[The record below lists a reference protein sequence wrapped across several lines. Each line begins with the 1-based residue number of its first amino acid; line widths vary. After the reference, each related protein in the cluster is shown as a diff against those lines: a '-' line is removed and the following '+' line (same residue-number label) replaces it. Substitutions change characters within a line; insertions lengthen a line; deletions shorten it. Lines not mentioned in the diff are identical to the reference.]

1 MKPVIRLFALSTLL
15 CSLPLLARPM
25 VEIRTNRGVMVAE
38 LYSDKA
44 PNTVRNFLQYVGE
57 GFYSQ
62 TTFHRVIP
70 GFMIQGGGLTANME
84 QKTTHAP
91 IASESNNGLKNQ
103 FGTLAMARTHDPDSA
118 TSQFFINLN
127 DNKHLNYYKPTPDYM
142 GYTVFGKL
150 VRGDDIAEALSKQAT
165 RSVGDFTDV
174 PVEPITI
181 EAIVRLPDSPDAPV
195 ANKPTSKK
203 PVRKRSK

>member
-1 MKPVIRLFALSTLL
+1 MKSVTRLFTLSALLF
-15 CSLPLLARPM
+15 SLPLLARPM

-44 PNTVRNFLQYVGE
+44 PKTVRNFLQYVGD

-70 GFMIQGGGLTANME
+70 GFMIQGGGLTASME
-84 QKTTHAP
+84 PKATRAP

-118 TSQFFINLN
+118 TSQFFINLS

-150 VRGDDIAEALSKQAT
+150 VKGEDVAEALSKQT
-165 RSVGDFTDV
+165 TQTIGDFTDV
-174 PVEPITI
+174 PVEAITI

-195 ANKPTSKK
+195 ASKPTSKK